1 MFLQQGHQYCGTF
14 FRATNI
20 YTVLSQSNEY
30 IYRIFSIKRRAGGVY
45 LKLGLVD
52 PAFIR
57 TRRLFGARRL
67 FIECIFRPFSAI
79 HFFIISTEGF
89 QQKR

>member
-1 MFLQQGHQYCGTF
+1 MY
-14 FRATNI
+14 
-20 YTVLSQSNEY
+20 V
-30 IYRIFSIKRRAGGVY
+30 FSRLNGGVY

-57 TRRLFGARRL
+57 SGVCAFGARRL

-79 HFFIISTEGF
+79 HFFIFSSTGGLLN
-89 QQKR
+89 